1 MNFVY
6 PGQRPKIPSLCHYSL
21 QWRIQGRGPPPLPP
35 LFLDQTVAVRAEKK
49 TAPLLIRARRAGPP
63 PPPPSLICMSGSATA
78 LFMKPMQH

>member
-49 TAPLLIRARRAGPP
+49 TAPLLI
-63 PPPPSLICMSGSATA
+63 SGSG
-78 LFMKPMQH
+78 

>member
-49 TAPLLIRARRAGPP
+49 TAPLPYLYVWIRHS
-63 PPPPSLICMSGSATA
+63 SLYETNAA
-78 LFMKPMQH
+78 LNN